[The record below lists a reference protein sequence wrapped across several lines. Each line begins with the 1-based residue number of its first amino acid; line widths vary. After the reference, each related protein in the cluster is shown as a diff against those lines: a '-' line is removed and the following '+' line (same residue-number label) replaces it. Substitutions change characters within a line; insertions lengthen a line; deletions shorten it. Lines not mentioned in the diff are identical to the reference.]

1 MTQRQY
7 NFGNFLMS
15 IFQRLTYFAR
25 RQLFGQFNDY
35 LRSCTGVLHVG
46 ANSGQEREHYGK
58 LGLNVV
64 WVEPIPAVFNTL
76 KNNIQNYPNQ
86 RAIMA
91 LVADQDDQ
99 DVTLN
104 IASNH
109 GASSS
114 MFDLAGHKDLW
125 PEVHYVD
132 QLQLKSVTLPTLIK
146 RENID
151 VSRYDALLLDTQG
164 AEFPILKGAKPILS
178 RFRFIQ
184 VEAAD
189 FEAYAGAAQRDI
201 IIEFM
206 VNSGFYL
213 KREEAIR
220 KSVKIGGYFDLLFE
234 RR

>member
-1 MTQRQY
+1 MY
-7 NFGNFLMS
+7 FLT
-15 IFQRLTYFAR
+15 RLSQSFHRWIYGSFD
-25 RQLFGQFNDY
+25 DY
-35 LRSCTGVLHVG
+35 LKTCRGVIHVG
-46 ANSGQEREHYGK
+46 ANSGQERDDYDR
-58 LGLNVV
+58 LGLNVI
-64 WVEPIPAVFNTL
+64 WIEPIPDIFETL
-76 KNNIQNYPNQ
+76 RRNILNYSNQ

-125 PEVHYVD
+125 PDVHYVD
-132 QLQLKSVTLPTLIK
+132 QLHLKSITLPTLIE

-151 VSRYDALLLDTQG
+151 VSQYDALLLDAQG
-164 AEFPILKGAKPILS
+164 AEFPILKGAKPILN

-189 FEAYAGAAQRDI
+189 FEAYAGAARRDI
-201 IIEFM
+201 ITEFM
-206 VNSGFYL
+206 VNSGFRL

-220 KSVKIGGYFDLLFE
+220 KSPEIGGYFDLLFE
-234 RR
+234 RQ